1 MTATVPGTFTPRP
14 GGASLPRMVVAQG
27 LLEAKLL
34 LRNGE
39 QLLLALVIPL
49 LLLVA
54 GVLAPGIDLGDARKI
69 DVLAPGVMALAVMS
83 TSFTGLAIATAFE
96 RRYGVIKRL
105 GVSPLPRV
113 GLLAGKTLAVLLV
126 ECLQL
131 LVLSAAAFALG
142 WHPQGG
148 LGAVGGA
155 AVLVLAGTA
164 AFSSLGLLMAGL
176 LRAEATLAAANLCY
190 LLLLLAGATVVPI
203 AEYPSTLQ
211 AVVSWVPS
219 GALAEGLRG
228 LFTGAATA
236 ASVAGSA
243 GVLLLWALV
252 GGIVTGRT
260 FKWE

>member
-1 MTATVPGTFTPRP
+1 MTAAGTFTPRP
-14 GGASLPRMVVAQG
+14 GSAPLPRMVLAQG
-27 LLEAKLL
+27 FVEAKLL
-34 LRNGE
+34 LRNSE

-54 GVLAPGIDLGDARKI
+54 GVLAPGIDLGDGRKI

-113 GLLAGKTLAVLLV
+113 GLLAGKTIAVLLV
-126 ECLQL
+126 ECLQF
-131 LVLSAAAFALG
+131 LVLSLAAFALG
-142 WHPQGG
+142 WRPHGG
-148 LGAVGGA
+148 VAALGGAV
-155 AVLVLAGTA
+155 VLVLAGTA
-164 AFSSLGLLMAGL
+164 AFCSLGLLMAGL

-203 AEYPSTLQ
+203 AEYPEALQ
-211 AVVSWVPS
+211 ALVGWVPS

-228 LFTGAATA
+228 LFTGAASLG
-236 ASVAGSA
+236 SVAGSA
-243 GVLLLWALV
+243 GVLLLWALA
-252 GGIVTGRT
+252 GGLATSRT
-260 FKWE
+260 FRWE